1 MIANALLMW
10 ALNVPESIA
19 IFAPRPAMSPAPAIA
34 ATATAATAASRP
46 SAAASANFMPPADS
60 WFAFAKS
67 RSDCDAAF
75 SSRFSDFRS
84 SRWCAISLFS
94 RLTSA
99 TLPLALAFIC
109 ARWRAIVASL
119 VPLICARRSL
129 SDVLIARAG
138 PLMESRISSAN
149 DIDSMIGTTS

>member
-99 TLPLALAFIC
+99 TLPLALAFI
-109 ARWRAIVASL
+109 
-119 VPLICARRSL
+119 
-129 SDVLIARAG
+129 DVWIARAG